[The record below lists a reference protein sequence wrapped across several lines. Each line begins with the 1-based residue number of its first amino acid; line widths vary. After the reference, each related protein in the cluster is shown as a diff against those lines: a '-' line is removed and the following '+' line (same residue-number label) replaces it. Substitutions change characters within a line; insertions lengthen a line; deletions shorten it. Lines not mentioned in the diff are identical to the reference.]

1 MAIPQDVRQAFRIF
15 RRSPLHTGI
24 ALLSISLSVAASSVV
39 FAAIK
44 SVLIDPL
51 PFTRPAELVQVRS
64 EFPGMP
70 VQSHGDWVVWNDVR
84 EISNRTRTL
93 QSLGIYGNTIFDL
106 SGDAGAVP
114 EALYG
119 VRVTA
124 GLFPVL
130 GVSPM
135 IGRNI
140 LPDEDQ
146 PGHPSVMIL
155 SYGLW
160 ARRFQPDRSVVGR
173 SVTVNGHKCQV
184 IGVMPPEF
192 NFPMRR
198 EAAHTPSPYVEFW
211 SAPFGVPNNPEAGFG
226 AVARLR
232 PGVSLQQARQ
242 DLADIGSVLARQFP
256 ATNRNRTLT
265 VNSVRDR
272 IVGTAGQG
280 LSLLMGA
287 AIVFMLIGCANV
299 ANLLLARGLAR
310 QQEFAIRLA
319 IGASPSRLARQL
331 LTESCVLALLGGL
344 SGYLLTVLAWKLL
357 PAIAPVNIARLSAAR
372 ADISVLGFALAIAI
386 LNGILFGIAPAV
398 RAARSSGRTIRA
410 NGPAR
415 HDRIPALL
423 VTSEVALS
431 VLLVVVGAQVL
442 ASFARLATT
451 APGFHP
457 EHIIASVVLPAQ
469 ERYPD
474 PGRRGLF
481 YGRILT
487 AVGSLPGVRS
497 AGTVDALPFSGENHG
512 GSVFGGELSAV
523 RPLTAEID
531 NIGGEY
537 LQAMEIQLRQG
548 RWFREDDLNA
558 SSDTAIVNTLIAR
571 TLWPG
576 GSALGQKICI
586 DCTPGHPVNWKRVI
600 GVVSNASHAALDEP
614 EKGNVYLATNGLQKA
629 AFLIVRTERPAGEM
643 GEAIRRTIAA
653 LDPNQPVLLSVS
665 MGDLIADSLAD
676 RRFIMVLLFI
686 LGSLALI
693 LSTAGVYGVI
703 SYTTS
708 RRTHE
713 IGIRMAIGATPRN
726 VLSLIFRQGFAAV
739 AAGLAIGL
747 ITALLC
753 MRLLK
758 SLMLGLESAQPAII
772 LGAALLVAAS
782 AALAC
787 WIQAK
792 AATGTNPVSALRH

>member
-24 ALLSISLSVAASSVV
+24 ALLSVSLSVAASSVV

-160 ARRFQPDRSVVGR
+160 ARRFQSDRSVIGR

-232 PGVSLQQARQ
+232 QGVSLQQARQ

-372 ADISVLGFALAIAI
+372 ADTSVLGFALAIAI

-431 VLLVVVGAQVL
+431 
-442 ASFARLATT
+442 
-451 APGFHP
+451 
-457 EHIIASVVLPAQ
+457 
-469 ERYPD
+469 
-474 PGRRGLF
+474 
-481 YGRILT
+481 RI
-487 AVGSLPGVRS
+487 P
-497 AGTVDALPFSGENHG
+497 
-512 GSVFGGELSAV
+512 
-523 RPLTAEID
+523 
-531 NIGGEY
+531 
-537 LQAMEIQLRQG
+537 
-548 RWFREDDLNA
+548 
-558 SSDTAIVNTLIAR
+558 
-571 TLWPG
+571 
-576 GSALGQKICI
+576 K
-586 DCTPGHPVNWKRVI
+586 
-600 GVVSNASHAALDEP
+600 LDR
-614 EKGNVYLATNGLQKA
+614 KWN
-629 AFLIVRTERPAGEM
+629 
-643 GEAIRRTIAA
+643 
-653 LDPNQPVLLSVS
+653 
-665 MGDLIADSLAD
+665 
-676 RRFIMVLLFI
+676 
-686 LGSLALI
+686 
-693 LSTAGVYGVI
+693 
-703 SYTTS
+703 
-708 RRTHE
+708 
-713 IGIRMAIGATPRN
+713 
-726 VLSLIFRQGFAAV
+726 
-739 AAGLAIGL
+739 
-747 ITALLC
+747 
-753 MRLLK
+753 
-758 SLMLGLESAQPAII
+758 
-772 LGAALLVAAS
+772 
-782 AALAC
+782 
-787 WIQAK
+787 
-792 AATGTNPVSALRH
+792 